1 MPGTTRSAIPRL
13 AANGVGAI
21 TVGVNGGSTPPNV
34 PRAFLWRDPV
44 SNVSIPA
51 MWHPRG
57 YGGISFEDAV
67 ILPGSSHAIVFDWEG
82 DNAGPPS
89 AATVAGDFASLAKTF
104 PGATI
109 VASTLDDFLPF
120 LEAAA
125 PLLPV
130 IENEIADTWMH
141 GGGSDP
147 QKVLGHR
154 GAAAG
159 GSGPNSESSRSPPQ
173 LAWFKIGQVE
183 LKACVASRECS
194 MADPRVANFTR
205 VRPPLL
211 AVVRCVIRDLYSEP
225 HLQFLIKNA
234 EHTWGR
240 DVKTWLHDDGNW
252 TNAELAAAI
261 ASGAP
266 NFAIMIASWQEQ
278 VWGGCGCR
286 VGASTPTPV
295 VPHPRS
301 VARLRLHV
309 CPGSAGRPPAG
320 RAAADGV
327 ELVSERDHFLVLPPS
342 PHLLRPAPARR
353 PAPSQHVPVSAHPQP
368 RTPGLQPVRCQR
380 DCVGGPVHGPP
391 RPGVRRHRLPVRQCH
406 WPDVGGR
413 GEHPRRRALPVL
425 RRAGT

>member
-1 MPGTTRSAIPRL
+1 MPAIREGYIYWHAYPFNGELELHDPFVLDAALNLTFSLDDRFGVPHKQVGSENHRILSCPVTHLATARSPQVLSQRDVPGTTRSAIPRL

-130 IENEIADTWMH
+130 LENEVADTWMH

-147 QKVLGHR
+147 QKVRRGHR
-154 GAAAG
+154 GAAAEATVRRTPHASLCSWRG
-159 GSGPNSESSRSPPQ
+159 SRS
-173 LAWFKIGQVE
+173 
-183 LKACVASRECS
+183 
-194 MADPRVANFTR
+194 
-205 VRPPLL
+205 
-211 AVVRCVIRDLYSEP
+211 
-225 HLQFLIKNA
+225 
-234 EHTWGR
+234 
-240 DVKTWLHDDGNW
+240 
-252 TNAELAAAI
+252 
-261 ASGAP
+261 
-266 NFAIMIASWQEQ
+266 
-278 VWGGCGCR
+278 
-286 VGASTPTPV
+286 
-295 VPHPRS
+295 
-301 VARLRLHV
+301 ARW
-309 CPGSAGRPPAG
+309 S
-320 RAAADGV
+320 
-327 ELVSERDHFLVLPPS
+327 
-342 PHLLRPAPARR
+342 
-353 PAPSQHVPVSAHPQP
+353 
-368 RTPGLQPVRCQR
+368 
-380 DCVGGPVHGPP
+380 
-391 RPGVRRHRLPVRQCH
+391 
-406 WPDVGGR
+406 
-413 GEHPRRRALPVL
+413 
-425 RRAGT
+425 